1 MAGLTNVDPPAT
13 MLAEI
18 CGGAVVVDVEVDE
31 LVELVEVVEVV
42 VAL

>member
-18 CGGAVVVDVEVDE
+18 CGGVVVVDVEVDE
-31 LVELVEVVEVV
+31 LVEVVEGVV
-42 VAL
+42 EL